1 MTVIEIATTLPSHT
15 EAGTLFAPS
24 IGSLKELATTY
35 AW

>member
-1 MTVIEIATTLPSHT
+1 MTVIEIAATLLSHT